1 VSDVSTDTATDIGSG
16 DIDAAVG
23 LDLMRRMLRI
33 RKFEERSQAL
43 AGAGEFP
50 GVVHLYIGQEAVAG
64 GVTAALRDDDYIT
77 STHRGHGHIVAK
89 GGELAR
95 CMAELFGRETG
106 YCGGKGGSMH
116 IADMELG
123 IIGANGIVG
132 AGIPIATGAAL
143 SAQMRGTDQVSV
155 SFFGDGAA
163 NEGTLHESLNLA
175 ALWSLP
181 VVFVCEN
188 NGYSELTRTEVV
200 TAGDISRRGEA
211 FGIPGVRIDGNDAF
225 AVAAT
230 AREAVTRARA
240 GDGPTL
246 IEAMTYRI
254 RNHAEG
260 LEKAFPDSQPE
271 DEIESWRERCP
282 IDRHRKVL
290 LAAGVSSDD
299 IAALESEIGTEID
312 AAVEFARASDVPDP
326 STAFKDVWK
335 EAVA

>member
-1 VSDVSTDTATDIGSG
+1 MSTDATTDLETGE
-16 DIDAAVG
+16 IDTGVG
-23 LDLMRRMLRI
+23 VELMRRMLRI

-50 GVVHLYIGQEAVAG
+50 GVVHLYIGQEAVAS
-64 GVTAALRDDDYIT
+64 GVCSMLRDDDFIT

-89 GGELAR
+89 GGELDR

-116 IADMELG
+116 LADMDLG

-143 SAQMRGTDQVSV
+143 SAQLRGTDQVSV

-181 VVFVCEN
+181 VVYVCEN
-188 NGYSELTRTEVV
+188 NGYSELTPTEVV
-200 TAGDISRRGEA
+200 TAGEIAKRGEA

-225 AVAAT
+225 AVAA
-230 AREAVTRARA
+230 AAGDAVARARA
-240 GDGPTL
+240 GEGPTL

-260 LEKAFPDSQPE
+260 LERAFPDSQPE
-271 DEIESWRERCP
+271 AEIESWRARCP
-282 IDRHRKVL
+282 IKRHH
-290 LAAGVSSDD
+290 
-299 IAALESEIGTEID
+299 AALVDRGVDPGEMAAIEAEIETEID
-312 AAVEFARASDVPDP
+312 AAVEFARASDPP
-326 STAFKDVWK
+326 RPEAALEDVWK
-335 EAVA
+335 EAVT

>member
-1 VSDVSTDTATDIGSG
+1 MSTDTTTDIGSSE
-16 DIDAAVG
+16 IDSKVG

-64 GVTAALRDDDYIT
+64 GVCHALRDDDYIT

-89 GGELAR
+89 GGELKR

-116 IADMELG
+116 IADMDLG

-143 SAQMRGTDQVSV
+143 SAQLRGTDQVSV

-181 VVFVCEN
+181 VVYVCEN

-200 TAGDISRRGEA
+200 TAGEIARRGEA
-211 FGIPGVRIDGNDAF
+211 FGIPGQQIDGNDAF
-225 AVAAT
+225 AVAA
-230 AREAVTRARA
+230 AAGDAVTRARA
-240 GDGPTL
+240 GGGPTL

-260 LEKAFPDSQPE
+260 LELAFPDSQPE
-271 DEIESWRERCP
+271 DEIESWRARCP
-282 IDRHRKVL
+282 IKRHREAL
-290 LAAGVSSDD
+290 STAGVDVGQLDEIEAD
-299 IAALESEIGTEID
+299 IDTEID
-312 AAVEFARASDVPDP
+312 AAIEFARASDPPDP
-326 STAFKDVWK
+326 AAALQDVWK